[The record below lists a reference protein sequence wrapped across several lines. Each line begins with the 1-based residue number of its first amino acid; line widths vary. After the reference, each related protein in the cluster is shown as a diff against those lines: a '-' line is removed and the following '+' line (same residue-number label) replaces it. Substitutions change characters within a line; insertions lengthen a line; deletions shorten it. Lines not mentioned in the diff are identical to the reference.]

1 MERLDMIFKTIIA
14 GAGAVTGYLY
24 GGWSV
29 LLQILLVFV
38 IIDYLTG
45 MVASGLKGELN
56 SKIGFKGI
64 IKKVMIFVVVAV
76 AHMVDKAIGDMMVQT
91 GEMSMLMDATIFFYI
106 ANELLSIT
114 ENAGKI
120 GIPIPE
126 KLLNAVE
133 VLKGKGED
141 K

>member
-1 MERLDMIFKTIIA
+1 MEKLDIIFKTIIA

-29 LLQILLVFV
+29 LLQVLLVFV

-45 MVASGLKGELN
+45 VIASGLNGKLN

-64 IKKVMIFVVVAV
+64 IKKVMVFVIVAV
-76 AHMVDKAIGDMMVQT
+76 AHMVDKAIG

-133 VLKGKGED
+133 VLKGKE

>member
-1 MERLDMIFKTIIA
+1 MDRLDVIFKAIVA
-14 GAGAVTGYLY
+14 GAGATTGYLF
-24 GGWSV
+24 GGWST
-29 LLQILLVFV
+29 LLQVLLVFV

-45 MVASGLKGELN
+45 MLASGIDGRLS
-56 SKIGFKGI
+56 SKVGFRGI
-64 IKKVMIFVVVAV
+64 AKKVMIFIIVAV
-76 AHMVDKAIGDMMVQT
+76 AHMVDKAMG
-91 GEMSMLMDATIFFYI
+91 GEMSMVMDATIFFYI

-133 VLKGKGED
+133 VLKGKE

>member
-29 LLQILLVFV
+29 LLQVLLVFV

-64 IKKVMIFVVVAV
+64 IKKVMIFVIVAV
-76 AHMVDKAIGDMMVQT
+76 AHMVDKAIG

-133 VLKGKGED
+133 VLKGKGEE